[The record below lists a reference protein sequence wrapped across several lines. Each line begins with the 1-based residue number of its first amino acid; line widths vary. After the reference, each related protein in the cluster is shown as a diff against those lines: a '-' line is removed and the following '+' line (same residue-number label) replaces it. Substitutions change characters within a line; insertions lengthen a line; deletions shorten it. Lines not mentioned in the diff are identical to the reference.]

1 MYNLALK
8 MAISASITL
17 IIGNVLGL
25 DYATVGAVIAILSIQ
40 DTRRQALIVGKKRV
54 VACLIGILI
63 SIIWNIRTRTNNI
76 WDIFISSNTNNL

>member
-1 MYNLALK
+1 M
-8 MAISASITL
+8 
-17 IIGNVLGL
+17 IGNVLGL

-63 SIIWNIRTRTNNI
+63 SIISVSYTHLFFILGQI
-76 WDIFISSNTNNL
+76 IPVFVGIKILLGLFSFIS

>member
-40 DTRRQALIVGKKRV
+40 DTGGA
-54 VACLIGILI
+54 
-63 SIIWNIRTRTNNI
+63 TR
-76 WDIFISSNTNNL
+76 